1 MPKMTNSAKRRLS
14 KLRKKVSKTAVK
26 GKVKRAT
33 RLSKRAGKIIKT
45 GKRGTG
51 RAVAKVKKVANR
63 IKGSKAGKIAS
74 AAVKVYQNV
83 KKGKVKGAVD
93 SGKALVS
100 AVKAK
105 RSYPKKRKR

>member
-1 MPKMTNSAKRRLS
+1 MKS
-14 KLRKKVSKTAVK
+14 K
-26 GKVKRAT
+26 GKTKRAA
-33 RLSKRAGKIIKT
+33 RLSKRKAKIVKT

-51 RAVAKVKKVANR
+51 RAVDKVKKVAKRVKN
-63 IKGSKAGKIAS
+63 SKTGKIVS

-83 KKGKVKGAVD
+83 KKGKVKGSVD

-105 RSYPKKRKR
+105 RSYPKRKK